1 MSRPSSGLRAGVDY
15 PRNFIEFEEFF
26 PDEEAAHRY
35 LEGLRWPEGFRCPRC
50 AETTAAWRSGRGLL
64 ICSACRQQVS
74 VTAGTLFD
82 KTRKPLRSWLH
93 VAWEITNAKQGVNAL
108 TIQHR
113 LGLRSYQTAWSW
125 LHKFRR
131 AMVRPDRDR
140 LAGEVEVD
148 EAYVGGEET
157 GVRGRQTKTKSIVV
171 MAVGLRGGRRTGR
184 IRLRHVPDVSGK
196 SLVGFVKDVVAPGS
210 VVKTDGWPGYSRLTK
225 HNYAHHVTAIS
236 SSGDPAVVVMPSVHL
251 VAGLLK
257 RWLLGTF
264 HGGVSREHLGY
275 YLDEF
280 TFRYNRRT
288 SRRRGL
294 LFYRLLEQG
303 VRTGHTP
310 TPEFFLG
317 AGRGPTPK
325 PPSHPPRNHNM

>member
-1 MSRPSSGLRAGVDY
+1 MLSSTYHYILGSCRDHRAGC
-15 PRNFIEFEEFF
+15 
-26 PDEEAAHRY
+26 
-35 LEGLRWPEGFRCPRC
+35 G
-50 AETTAAWRSGRGLL
+50 
-64 ICSACRQQVS
+64 
-74 VTAGTLFD
+74 
-82 KTRKPLRSWLH
+82 
-93 VAWEITNAKQGVNAL
+93 QGW
-108 TIQHR
+108 I
-113 LGLRSYQTAWSW
+113 
-125 LHKFRR
+125 
-131 AMVRPDRDR
+131 
-140 LAGEVEVD
+140 
-148 EAYVGGEET
+148 
-157 GVRGRQTKTKSIVV
+157 
-171 MAVGLRGGRRTGR
+171 
-184 IRLRHVPDVSGK
+184 PDVSGK

-325 PPSHPPRNHNM
+325 PPNHPPRNHNM

>member
-1 MSRPSSGLRAGVDY
+1 MDY

-26 PDEEAAHRY
+26 PDEEAAYRY
-35 LEGLRWPEGFRCPRC
+35 LERLRWPEGFRCPRC
-50 AETTAAWRSGRGLL
+50 AETTTAWRSGRGLL
-64 ICSACRQQVS
+64 ICPACRRQVS
-74 VTAGTLFD
+74 VTAGTLFE

-108 TIQHR
+108 TLQHR

-140 LAGEVEVD
+140 LAGAVEVD
-148 EAYVGGEET
+148 EAYVGGEEP

-171 MAVGLRGGRRTGR
+171 MAVELRGDRRTGR
-184 IRLRHVPDVSGK
+184 IRLRHVPDVSGE
-196 SLVGFVKDVVAPGS
+196 SLVGFVTDVVAPGS

-225 HNYAHHVTAIS
+225 HNYAHQVTVIS
-236 SSGDPAVVVMPSVHL
+236 SSGDPAVVVMPSVHF
-251 VAGLLK
+251 VAALLK
-257 RWLLGTF
+257 RWLLGTL
-264 HGGVSREHLGY
+264 HGGVSREHLGD

-288 SRRRGL
+288 SRARGL

-310 TPEFFLG
+310 TAEFFLG
-317 AGRGPTPK
+317 AGRGPRRKAPNH
-325 PPSHPPRNHNM
+325 PSRNHNM

>member
-1 MSRPSSGLRAGVDY
+1 MDS
-15 PRNFIEFEEFF
+15 PRNVIEFEEFF
-26 PDEEAAHRY
+26 PDEEAAPRY
-35 LEGLRWPEGFRCPRC
+35 LEWLRWPEGFRCPGC

-74 VTAGTLFD
+74 VTAGTLFE
-82 KTRKPLRSWLH
+82 KTRKPLRSWFH

-125 LHKFRR
+125 LHKVRR

-157 GVRGRQTKTKSIVV
+157 GGRGRQTKTKNIVV
-171 MAVGLRGGRRTGR
+171 LAVEVRGDRRTGR

-196 SLVGFVKDVVAPGS
+196 SLVGFVREVVARGS
-210 VVKTDGWPGYSRLTK
+210 LVKTDGWPAYTRLTK
-225 HNYAHHVTAIS
+225 HTYAHHVTALS
-236 SSGDPAVVVMPSVHL
+236 SSGDPAV
-251 VAGLLK
+251 
-257 RWLLGTF
+257 
-264 HGGVSREHLGY
+264 VSREHLGY

-280 TFRYNRRT
+280 TVRYNRRT
-288 SRRRGL
+288 SRGRGL
-294 LFYRLLEQG
+294 LFYRRLEQS
-303 VRTGHTP
+303 VRTAHTP

-317 AGRGPTPK
+317 VGRGPTPK
-325 PPSHPPRNHNM
+325 TPNHPPRDHNMQRVVELSK

>member
-1 MSRPSSGLRAGVDY
+1 MDY
-15 PRNFIEFEEFF
+15 PRNVIEFEEFF

-35 LEGLRWPEGFRCPRC
+35 LEGLRWPEGFHCPRC

-64 ICSACRQQVS
+64 ICAACRQQIS

-82 KTRKPLRSWLH
+82 KTRKPLRSWFH

-108 TIQHR
+108 TMRHR

-140 LAGEVEVD
+140 LTGEVEVD

-157 GVRGRQTKTKSIVV
+157 GVRGRQTKTKSIVLI
-171 MAVGLRGGRRTGR
+171 AVEVRGDRHGR

-196 SLVGFVKDVVAPGS
+196 SLAGFVKDAVERDS
-210 VVKTDGWPGYSRLTK
+210 VVKTDGWSGYSGLTT
-225 HNYAHHVTAIS
+225 HHYAHQVTTIS
-236 SSGDPAVVVMPSVHL
+236 SSGDPAVVVMPNVHL
-251 VAGLLK
+251 VVGLLK

-288 SRRRGL
+288 ARARGL
-294 LFYRLLEQG
+294 LFYRLLEQA
-303 VRTGHTP
+303 VRTRPTP

-317 AGRGPTPK
+317 AGRAPISKKSSGPRPQ
-325 PPSHPPRNHNM
+325 HVGVG

>member
-1 MSRPSSGLRAGVDY
+1 M
-15 PRNFIEFEEFF
+15 
-26 PDEEAAHRY
+26 
-35 LEGLRWPEGFRCPRC
+35 
-50 AETTAAWRSGRGLL
+50 
-64 ICSACRQQVS
+64 
-74 VTAGTLFD
+74 
-82 KTRKPLRSWLH
+82 H

-108 TIQHR
+108 TLQHR

-140 LAGEVEVD
+140 LAGAVEVD
-148 EAYVGGEET
+148 EAYVGGEEP

-171 MAVGLRGGRRTGR
+171 MAVELRGDRRTGR
-184 IRLRHVPDVSGK
+184 IRLRHVPDVSGE
-196 SLVGFVKDVVAPGS
+196 SLVGFVTDVVAPGS

-225 HNYAHHVTAIS
+225 HNYAHQVTVIS
-236 SSGDPAVVVMPSVHL
+236 SSGDPAVVVMPSVHF
-251 VAGLLK
+251 VAALLK

-264 HGGVSREHLGY
+264 HGGVSREHLGD

-288 SRRRGL
+288 SRARGL

-310 TPEFFLG
+310 TAEFFLG
-317 AGRGPTPK
+317 AGRGPRRKAPNH
-325 PPSHPPRNHNM
+325 PSRNHNM

>member
-1 MSRPSSGLRAGVDY
+1 
-15 PRNFIEFEEFF
+15 
-26 PDEEAAHRY
+26 
-35 LEGLRWPEGFRCPRC
+35 
-50 AETTAAWRSGRGLL
+50 
-64 ICSACRQQVS
+64 
-74 VTAGTLFD
+74 
-82 KTRKPLRSWLH
+82 
-93 VAWEITNAKQGVNAL
+93 
-108 TIQHR
+108 
-113 LGLRSYQTAWSW
+113 
-125 LHKFRR
+125 
-131 AMVRPDRDR
+131 MVRPDRDR

-171 MAVGLRGGRRTGR
+171 MAVELRGDRRTGR

-210 VVKTDGWPGYSRLTK
+210 VVKTDGWPGYSRLTT

-275 YLDEF
+275 DLDEF

-325 PPSHPPRNHNM
+325 PPNHPPRNHNM

>member
-1 MSRPSSGLRAGVDY
+1 MVREDLGESVVSSRPGPAADLRY
-15 PRNFIEFEEFF
+15 E
-26 PDEEAAHRY
+26 
-35 LEGLRWPEGFRCPRC
+35 
-50 AETTAAWRSGRGLL
+50 
-64 ICSACRQQVS
+64 
-74 VTAGTLFD
+74 
-82 KTRKPLRSWLH
+82 
-93 VAWEITNAKQGVNAL
+93 AL
-108 TIQHR
+108 TRESASHLSRVIP
-113 LGLRSYQTAWSW
+113 GFKTS
-125 LHKFRR
+125 
-131 AMVRPDRDR
+131 DRGQPPWG
-140 LAGEVEVD
+140 A
-148 EAYVGGEET
+148 
-157 GVRGRQTKTKSIVV
+157 
-171 MAVGLRGGRRTGR
+171 
-184 IRLRHVPDVSGK
+184 H
-196 SLVGFVKDVVAPGS
+196 
-210 VVKTDGWPGYSRLTK
+210 GWPGYSRLTK

-288 SRRRGL
+288 SRRRDL

-325 PPSHPPRNHNM
+325 PPNHPPRNHNM